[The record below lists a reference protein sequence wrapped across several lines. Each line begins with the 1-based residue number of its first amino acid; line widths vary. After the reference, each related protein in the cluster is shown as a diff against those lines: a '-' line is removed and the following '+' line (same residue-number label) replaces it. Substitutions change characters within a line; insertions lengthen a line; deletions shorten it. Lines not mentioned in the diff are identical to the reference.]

1 MRLSNTS
8 LSKKKTIIRISN
20 ELGNQMF
27 MYASAFS
34 ISRELNRELHVDDET
49 AFLSKKNVSTYGL
62 RSFKITSPCAPDNL
76 KFKTFLGYIKR
87 KLLIY
92 SNLIRSKKNFYI
104 EKKEIKKITRY
115 DDDYKNIS
123 FDNTIFLEGHF
134 ESEKYFI
141 KYKNDIKNEFKFKNE
156 NKLKNNPYF
165 MNVNKENSVA
175 ICLRQNRYTEGRGKN
190 TQQNKIKSW
199 NFTMEQIKYINI
211 AANYIKSKVENPSFF
226 LWSNDFLNIDKKK
239 FKFDYT
245 EVKINNLD
253 NSSDKRINDLF
264 LISKCSHFI
273 VIPSTF
279 NWWGAWLSE
288 KNNKIVLRPS
298 DNFFSDFY
306 VNNQDFWPLN
316 WTTIDV

>member
-1 MRLSNTS
+1 MR
-8 LSKKKTIIRISN
+8 I
-20 ELGNQMF
+20 
-27 MYASAFS
+27 
-34 ISRELNRELHVDDET
+34 
-49 AFLSKKNVSTYGL
+49 
-62 RSFKITSPCAPDNL
+62 
-76 KFKTFLGYIKR
+76 
-87 KLLIY
+87 LL
-92 SNLIRSKKNFYI
+92 
-104 EKKEIKKITRY
+104 
-115 DDDYKNIS
+115 
-123 FDNTIFLEGHF
+123 
-134 ESEKYFI
+134 
-141 KYKNDIKNEFKFKNE
+141 
-156 NKLKNNPYF
+156 
-165 MNVNKENSVA
+165 
-175 ICLRQNRYTEGRGKN
+175 
-190 TQQNKIKSW
+190 
-199 NFTMEQIKYINI
+199 
-211 AANYIKSKVENPSFF
+211 FF

-245 EVKINNLD
+245 EVKINNFD